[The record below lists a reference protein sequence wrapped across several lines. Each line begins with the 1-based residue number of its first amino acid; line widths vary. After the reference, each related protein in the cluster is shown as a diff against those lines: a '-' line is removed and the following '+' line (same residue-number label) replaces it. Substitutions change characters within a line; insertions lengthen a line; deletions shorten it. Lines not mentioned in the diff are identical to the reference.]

1 MILDLEDLEVLNS
14 NLRIASFGREA
25 KERWLSKSICVTA
38 HAQGSKSIPTIEDTQ
53 PRAAMYC
60 MGLDC
65 LAEKDKA
72 SVCVCLYNIAVRVVV
87 VVGLKPI

>member
-1 MILDLEDLEVLNS
+1 
-14 NLRIASFGREA
+14 
-25 KERWLSKSICVTA
+25 
-38 HAQGSKSIPTIEDTQ
+38 
-53 PRAAMYC
+53 MYC